1 MENKPLKKRIK
12 YTSLYFFIR
21 FLIFASNLLPR
32 KMWLGLCG
40 WLGKIAYAVSPKPR
54 ERAIY
59 HLGLAFGKEKS
70 SKEILAL
77 SKRVFVMLG
86 KNGGDIL
93 RSLNV
98 RTLTDLNK
106 FLTTHGIENYEK
118 AHAKGKGVMFL
129 TSHLGAFDLQI
140 TNMALRG
147 LNPNIVGT
155 ALKDERLNELL
166 WQYRNTYGAIAI
178 ERGKESVRLFKALKS
193 GGSIAILIDQDTKV
207 KSRFVDFFGMKA
219 STPIGATV
227 LALRT
232 GAAVVPTYVYLDESG
247 MQNMHILP
255 EMPLVI
261 TGDEENDLIVNTQ
274 NFTNFTEQ
282 IVREHPEQWVWM
294 HERWKTRPGEEIR

>member
-1 MENKPLKKRIK
+1 MEKRPLKKRIK
-12 YTSLYFFIR
+12 YTSLYFFVR
-21 FLIFASNLLPR
+21 FLIFVSNLLPR
-32 KMWLGLCG
+32 TVWLTFCG
-40 WLGKIAYAVSPKPR
+40 WLGRIAYTVSPKPR
-54 ERAIY
+54 ARTIS

-70 SKEILAL
+70 TQEIVAL

-93 RSLNV
+93 RSLKV
-98 RTLTDLNK
+98 RTLGDLNK
-106 FLTTHGIENYEK
+106 FLITDGLENYEK
-118 AHAKGKGVMFL
+118 AFAKGKGVMFL

-147 LNPNIVGT
+147 LNPNIIGT

-166 WQYRNTYGAIAI
+166 LQYRNAYGAVAI
-178 ERGKESVRLFKALKS
+178 ERGKESMRLFKVLKS

-219 STPIGATV
+219 ATPIGATV

-232 GAAVVPTYVYLDESG
+232 GASVVPTYIYLGNDG
-247 MQNMHILP
+247 KQHMNILP
-255 EMPLVI
+255 EIPLVI
-261 TGDEENDLIVNTQ
+261 TGDDETDLLVNTQ
-274 NFTNFTEQ
+274 NFTNFTEK

-294 HERWKTRPGEEIR
+294 HERWKTRPGEEIK

>member
-1 MENKPLKKRIK
+1 MENRPLNKRIK

-32 KMWLGLCG
+32 KKWLAFCG
-40 WLGKIAYAVSPKPR
+40 WLGKIAYVVSPKPR
-54 ERAIY
+54 ERVIY
-59 HLGLAFGKEKS
+59 HLGLAFGSEKS
-70 SKEILAL
+70 PDEILAL
-77 SKRVFVMLG
+77 SKRVFIMLG
-86 KNGGDIL
+86 KNTGDIL
-93 RSLNV
+93 RSLKV
-98 RTLTDLNK
+98 RTLGDLSK
-106 FLTTHGIENYEK
+106 FLVTHGIENYEK
-118 AHAKGKGVMFL
+118 AYAKGKGVMFL

-166 WQYRNTYGAIAI
+166 WQYRNAYGAVAI
-178 ERGKESVRLFKALKS
+178 ERGKESVRLFKVLKS

-232 GAAVVPTYVYLDESG
+232 GAAVVPTYVYLDENG

-255 EMPLVI
+255 EIPLEI
-261 TGDEENDLIVNTQ
+261 TGDEETDLIVNTQ

-282 IVREHPEQWVWM
+282 IVREHPDQWVWM
-294 HERWKTRPGEEIR
+294 HERWKTKPGEEIA

>member
-1 MENKPLKKRIK
+1 MGKRPLQKRIK
-12 YTSLYFFIR
+12 YSALYYFIR
-21 FLIFASNLLPR
+21 FLIFFSNLLPR
-32 KMWLGLCG
+32 KLWLSFCGL
-40 WLGKIAYAVSPKPR
+40 LGKIAYAVSPKPR
-54 ERAIY
+54 ERTIY
-59 HLGLAFGKEKS
+59 HLGLAFSSEKS
-70 SKEILAL
+70 TKEIIAL
-77 SKRVFVMLG
+77 SKQVFVMLG

-93 RSLNV
+93 RSLRV
-98 RTLTDLNK
+98 KKLEDLNK
-106 FLTTHGIENYEK
+106 FLVTHGLENYEK
-118 AHAKGKGVMFL
+118 AFAKGKGVMFL
-129 TSHLGAFDLQI
+129 TSHLGAFDLQV

-166 WQYRNTYGAIAI
+166 WQYRNAYGAIAI

-219 STPIGATV
+219 STPIGATI

-232 GAAVVPTYVYLDESG
+232 RAAVVPTYIFLDKNG
-247 MQNMHILP
+247 KQQMHILP
-255 EMPLVI
+255 EIPLVI
-261 TGDEENDLIVNTQ
+261 TGDEETDLVVNTQ

-294 HERWKTRPGEEIR
+294 HERWKTRPGEEIV

>member
-1 MENKPLKKRIK
+1 MGKRPLQKRIK
-12 YTSLYFFIR
+12 YSALYFFIR
-21 FLIFASNLLPR
+21 FLIFFSNLLPR
-32 KMWLGLCG
+32 KLWLSFCG

-54 ERAIY
+54 ERTIY
-59 HLGLAFGKEKS
+59 HLGLAFSGEKS
-70 SKEILAL
+70 SKEIIAL
-77 SKRVFVMLG
+77 SKQVFIMLG
-86 KNGGDIL
+86 KNAGDIL
-93 RSLNV
+93 RSLRV
-98 RTLTDLNK
+98 RKLEDLNK
-106 FLTTHGIENYEK
+106 FLVTHGLENYEK
-118 AHAKGKGVMFL
+118 AFAKGKGVMFL

-166 WQYRNTYGAIAI
+166 WQYRNAYGAVAI

-232 GAAVVPTYVYLDESG
+232 GAAVVPTYVFLDENG
-247 MQNMHILP
+247 KQQMHILP
-255 EMPLVI
+255 EIPLVI
-261 TGDEENDLIVNTQ
+261 TGNEETDLVVNTQ

-294 HERWKTRPGEEIR
+294 HERWKTKPGEEIV

>member
-1 MENKPLKKRIK
+1 MGKRPLQKRIK
-12 YTSLYFFIR
+12 YSALYFFIR
-21 FLIFASNLLPR
+21 FLIFFSNLLPR
-32 KMWLGLCG
+32 KLWLSFCG

-54 ERAIY
+54 ERTIY
-59 HLGLAFGKEKS
+59 HLGLAFSNEKS
-70 SKEILAL
+70 TKEIIAL
-77 SKRVFVMLG
+77 SKQVFIMLG
-86 KNGGDIL
+86 KNAGDIL
-93 RSLNV
+93 RSLRV
-98 RTLTDLNK
+98 RKLEDLNK
-106 FLTTHGIENYEK
+106 FLETHGLENYEK
-118 AHAKGKGVMFL
+118 AFARGKGVMFL

-166 WQYRNTYGAIAI
+166 WEYRNAYGAVAI

-219 STPIGATV
+219 STPIGATI

-232 GAAVVPTYVYLDESG
+232 GAAVVPTYIFLDKNG
-247 MQNMHILP
+247 KQQMHILP
-255 EMPLVI
+255 EIPLVM
-261 TGDEENDLIVNTQ
+261 TGDEETDLVVNTQ

-294 HERWKTRPGEEIR
+294 HERWKTRPGEEIV

>member
-1 MENKPLKKRIK
+1 MENRPLKKRIK
-12 YTSLYFFIR
+12 YSSLYFFIR
-21 FLIFASNLLPR
+21 FLIFFSNLLPR
-32 KMWLGLCG
+32 KVWLSFCG

-54 ERAIY
+54 QRTIH
-59 HLGLAFGKEKS
+59 HLGLALGKEMS
-70 SKEILAL
+70 PQEIVNL
-77 SKRVFVMLG
+77 SKQVFIMLG
-86 KNGGDIL
+86 KNAGDIL
-93 RSLNV
+93 RSLKV
-98 RTLTDLNK
+98 RSLNDLNK
-106 FLTTHGIENYEK
+106 FLVTHGIENYEK

-166 WQYRNTYGAIAI
+166 WQYRNAYGAVAI

-219 STPIGATV
+219 ATPIGATV

-232 GAAVVPTYVYLDESG
+232 GAAVVPTYVYLDKDG
-247 MQNMHILP
+247 KQHMHILP
-255 EMPLVI
+255 EIPLVF
-261 TGDEENDLIVNTQ
+261 TGDEENDLLINTQ
-274 NFTNFTEQ
+274 NFTTFTEQ
-282 IVREHPEQWVWM
+282 IVREHPDQWVWM
-294 HERWKTRPGEEIR
+294 HERWKTRPGEEMV

>member
-1 MENKPLKKRIK
+1 MGKRPLQKRIK
-12 YTSLYFFIR
+12 YSALYFFIR
-21 FLIFASNLLPR
+21 FLIFFSNLLPR
-32 KMWLGLCG
+32 KLWLSFCG

-54 ERAIY
+54 ERTIY
-59 HLGLAFGKEKS
+59 HLGLALSNEKS
-70 SKEILAL
+70 TKEIITL
-77 SKRVFVMLG
+77 SKRVFIMLG
-86 KNGGDIL
+86 KNAGDIL
-93 RSLNV
+93 RSLRV
-98 RTLTDLNK
+98 RKLEDLNK
-106 FLTTHGIENYEK
+106 FLETHGLENYEK
-118 AHAKGKGVMFL
+118 AFARGKGVMFL

-166 WQYRNTYGAIAI
+166 WEYRNAYGAVAI

-219 STPIGATV
+219 STPIGATI

-232 GAAVVPTYVYLDESG
+232 GAAVVPTYIFLDKNG
-247 MQNMHILP
+247 KQQMHILP
-255 EMPLVI
+255 EIPLVV
-261 TGDEENDLIVNTQ
+261 TGDEETDLVVNTQ

-294 HERWKTRPGEEIR
+294 HERWKTRPGEEIV

>member
-1 MENKPLKKRIK
+1 MGKRPLQKRIK
-12 YTSLYFFIR
+12 YSALYFFIR
-21 FLIFASNLLPR
+21 FLIFFSNLLPR
-32 KMWLGLCG
+32 KLWLSFCG

-54 ERAIY
+54 ERTIY
-59 HLGLAFGKEKS
+59 HLGLAFSGEKS
-70 SKEILAL
+70 TKEIIAL
-77 SKRVFVMLG
+77 SKQVFIMLG
-86 KNGGDIL
+86 KNAGDIL
-93 RSLNV
+93 RSLRV
-98 RTLTDLNK
+98 RKLEDLNK
-106 FLTTHGIENYEK
+106 FLETHGLENYEK
-118 AHAKGKGVMFL
+118 AFARGKGVMFL

-166 WQYRNTYGAIAI
+166 WQYRNAYGAIAI

-219 STPIGATV
+219 STPIGATI

-232 GAAVVPTYVYLDESG
+232 GAAVVPTYIFLDKDG
-247 MQNMHILP
+247 KQQMHILP
-255 EMPLVI
+255 EIPLVI
-261 TGDEENDLIVNTQ
+261 TGDEETDLVVNTQ

-294 HERWKTRPGEEIR
+294 HERWKTRPGEEIV

>member
-1 MENKPLKKRIK
+1 MENRPLNKRIK
-12 YTSLYFFIR
+12 YTSLYFFII

-32 KMWLGLCG
+32 KKWLAFCG

-54 ERAIY
+54 ERVIY
-59 HLGLAFGKEKS
+59 HLGLAFGSEKS
-70 SKEILAL
+70 PDEILAL
-77 SKRVFVMLG
+77 SKRVFIMLG
-86 KNGGDIL
+86 KNTGDIL
-93 RSLNV
+93 RSLKV
-98 RTLTDLNK
+98 RTLGDLSK
-106 FLTTHGIENYEK
+106 FLVTHGIENYEK
-118 AHAKGKGVMFL
+118 AYAKGKGVMFL

-166 WQYRNTYGAIAI
+166 WQYRNAYGAVAI
-178 ERGKESVRLFKALKS
+178 ERGKESVRLFKVLKS

-232 GAAVVPTYVYLDESG
+232 GAAVVPTYVYLDENG

-255 EMPLVI
+255 EIPLEI
-261 TGDEENDLIVNTQ
+261 TGDEETDLIVNTQ

-282 IVREHPEQWVWM
+282 IVREHPDQWVWM
-294 HERWKTRPGEEIR
+294 HERWKTKPGEEIA